1 MKNIITIL
9 CLFAFAGCAF
19 AEGYYLP
26 AYTPNE
32 FGKTSSQ
39 KVEKQISNTE
49 QNIEE
54 VQTETTS
61 KTEVKKQVKRRGGGQ
76 ASSNSYYHF
85 GATGNKGRF

>member
-32 FGKTSSQ
+32 LGTKPAQ
-39 KVEKQISNTE
+39 KVEKQVSNTE

-54 VQTETTS
+54 TQTETTN
-61 KTEVKKQVKRRGGGQ
+61 KTEVKRVKRRGGGQ

-85 GATGNKGRF
+85 GATGNKGKF